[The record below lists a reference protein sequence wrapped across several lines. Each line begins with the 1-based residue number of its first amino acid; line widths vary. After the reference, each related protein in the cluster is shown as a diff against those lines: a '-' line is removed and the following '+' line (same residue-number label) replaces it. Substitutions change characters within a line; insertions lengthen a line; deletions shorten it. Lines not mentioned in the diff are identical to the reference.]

1 MNNKLQHT
9 CPVCNEP
16 KWASEFPIVRGSTKH
31 GERFLAGYD
40 FANCRPCKR
49 AIKAAMPKVSK
60 RKRKLK
66 IAEIR
71 DSYGIPQEFKRWVTG
86 ASP

>member
-1 MNNKLQHT
+1 MSSKLQHT
-9 CPVCNEP
+9 CPVCNAQ

-60 RKRKLK
+60 RKRKLR
-66 IAEIR
+66 IAEIKG
-71 DSYGIPQEFKRWVTG
+71 SYGIAPELRRWLTG